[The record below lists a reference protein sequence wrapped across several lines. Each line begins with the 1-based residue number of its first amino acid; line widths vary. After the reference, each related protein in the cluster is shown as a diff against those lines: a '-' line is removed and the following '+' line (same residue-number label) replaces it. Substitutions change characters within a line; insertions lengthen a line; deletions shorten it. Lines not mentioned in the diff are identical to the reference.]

1 MRRRIA
7 HRTSQPT
14 SARRRGWPVA
24 AALIALVVVASC
36 GVVPSAS
43 RVKEPS
49 APGAVSSATPS
60 VVLPAPATPAGA
72 VNGAGMPLAPTSYY
86 DQKLTWTS
94 CAQAGE
100 AFECATLKVPLD
112 YRSPARSIG
121 LSVLKRPADSK
132 AGGLG
137 ELVVNPG
144 GPGGSGV
151 DYAKYA
157 TNVFSAGITARYDVV
172 GFDPRGVGRSAPI
185 RCIDN
190 RQTDTWLSM
199 DDTPDTSAEVTK
211 LVAFD
216 KTFAQACK
224 SNTGAVLGH
233 VSTVEA
239 AADMDLL
246 RAALGETKLS
256 FFGAS
261 YGTLLGATYAQ
272 EFPDRVGRFVLDGAV
287 SPTATT
293 DEASR
298 AQAAGF
304 ETALTAFIADCV
316 KGSCPLGRSAGAA
329 RAKVA
334 SFLDGLDR
342 HPLPTGSSRVLTQ
355 QLGETGIVAALYSR
369 SDWVVL
375 RLALI
380 QAFDG
385 NGGGLL
391 TLADGYSRRVNG
403 TYDSSLLQA
412 NVAINCLDSGPAGS
426 SVADVEKQA
435 AAYESVAPIFGDST
449 RWSALACHDW
459 PETAEYRPP
468 KLTAAGAAPIVVVGT
483 TRDPATPYAWAKELA
498 STLTSG
504 VLLTRDGDGHTG
516 YHQGNTCIDAAV
528 DAYLLGGTVPKDGK
542 RCT

>member
-1 MRRRIA
+1 MRRRFA
-7 HRTSQPT
+7 HRTPS
-14 SARRRGWPVA
+14 RRSGWPVA
-24 AALIALVVVASC
+24 AVVVLVLLTLASC
-36 GVVPSAS
+36 TAVPSAS
-43 RVKEPS
+43 RVKDPQAAVASASPSTGTPPS
-49 APGAVSSATPS
+49 AS
-60 VVLPAPATPAGA
+60 PAGR
-72 VNGAGMPLAPTSYY
+72 VNGAGMPLAPASYY
-86 DQKLTWTS
+86 DQKLTWKS

-112 YRSPARSIG
+112 YKSPGRSIG
-121 LSVLKRPADSK
+121 LSVLKRPADGESDK
-132 AGGLG
+132 LG
-137 ELVVNPG
+137 ALVINPG

-157 TNVFSAGITARYDVV
+157 TTVFSAGIIDRYDVV

-190 RQTDTWLSM
+190 GQTDTWLSM
-199 DDTPDTSAEVTK
+199 DATPDNKSEITE

-224 SNTGAVLGH
+224 KNTGAVLGH

-246 RAALGETKLS
+246 RAALGEEKLS

-287 SPTATT
+287 SPTASA
-293 DEASR
+293 DEASK

-316 KGSCPLGRSAGAA
+316 KDTCALGRSAAAA
-329 RAKVA
+329 RAKLA
-334 SFLDGLDR
+334 FFLDELDST
-342 HPLPTGSSRVLTQ
+342 PLPTGTSRVLTQ
-355 QLGETGIVAALYSR
+355 QLGETGVVAALYSR
-369 SDWVVL
+369 DDWVML

-391 TLADGYSRRVNG
+391 ALADGYSGRVNG

-412 NVAINCLDSGPAGS
+412 NVAIDCLDSGKGGS

-435 AAYESVAPIFGDST
+435 AAYRAVAPIFGDST

-459 PETAEYRPP
+459 PVTAEYPTP
-468 KLTAAGAAPIVVVGT
+468 KLAAVGAGPIVVVGT

-504 VLLTRDGDGHTG
+504 VLLTRVGDGHTG
-516 YHQGNTCIDAAV
+516 YRQGNSCIDTTV
-528 DAYLLGGTVPKDGK
+528 DAYLLAGTVPKDGK
-542 RCT
+542 RCG

>member
-1 MRRRIA
+1 MA
-7 HRTSQPT
+7 VLALAAC
-14 SARRRGWPVA
+14 SA
-24 AALIALVVVASC
+24 I
-36 GVVPSAS
+36 PSAA

-49 APGAVSSATPS
+49 VAVASASPS
-60 VVLPAPATPAGA
+60 VGASTPGGPAGGAA
-72 VNGAGMPLAPTSYY
+72 VNGAGMPLAPASYY
-86 DQKLTWTS
+86 EQELTWKD

-100 AFECATLKVPLD
+100 AFECATLKVPLN
-112 YRSPARSIG
+112 YASPSRSIG
-121 LSVLKRPADSK
+121 LSVLKRPADDVSDK
-132 AGGLG
+132 LG
-137 ELVVNPG
+137 ALVINPG

-157 TNVFSAGITARYDVV
+157 TTVFSPGVTARYDIV

-199 DDTPDTSAEVTK
+199 DATPDTPAEIAD

-224 SNTGAVLGH
+224 KNTGAVLGH

-246 RAALGETKLS
+246 RAALGEKKLS

-287 SPTATT
+287 SPTATA
-293 DEASR
+293 DEASKS
-298 AQAAGF
+298 QAAGF

-316 KGSCPLGRSAGAA
+316 KDTCALGRSAAA
-329 RAKVA
+329 AKAKLA
-334 SFLDGLDR
+334 SFIDSLDKD
-342 HPLPTGSSRVLTQ
+342 PLPTGTSRVLTQ
-355 QLGETGIVAALYSR
+355 QLGETGVVAALYSR
-369 SDWVVL
+369 DDWVIL

-391 TLADGYSRRVNG
+391 ALADGYSGRVNG

-412 NVAINCLDSGPAGS
+412 NVAIDCLDSGKAGS

-435 AAYESVAPIFGDST
+435 AAYEAVAPIFGDST

-459 PETAEYRPP
+459 PVTAEFPTP
-468 KLTAAGAAPIVVVGT
+468 KLTAVGAAPIVVVGT
-483 TRDPATPYAWAKELA
+483 TRDPATPYAWSEELA

-516 YHQGNTCIDAAV
+516 YRQGNACIDTTV
-528 DAYLLGGTVPKDGK
+528 DAYLLAGTVPKDGK
-542 RCT
+542 RCD

>member
-1 MRRRIA
+1 VRRR
-7 HRTSQPT
+7 
-14 SARRRGWPVA
+14 SARRTPSPSRGWPVA
-24 AALIALVVVASC
+24 AALIAVLVLVTSC
-36 GVVPSAS
+36 SAVPSAS
-43 RVKEPS
+43 RVKD
-49 APGAVSSATPS
+49 
-60 VVLPAPATPAGA
+60 PAPAAVAGATSSASPSATATPTAA
-72 VNGAGMPLAPTSYY
+72 VNGAGMPLAPDSYY
-86 DQKLTWTS
+86 DQKLSWTN
-94 CAQAGE
+94 CAQGGE
-100 AFECATLKVPLD
+100 AFECATLEVPLD
-112 YRSPARSIG
+112 YRSPARSIS
-121 LSVLKRPADSK
+121 LSVLKRPADDK
-132 AGGLG
+132 AKGLG
-137 ELVVNPG
+137 ALVINPG

-151 DYAKYA
+151 DYAKFA
-157 TNVFSAGITARYDVV
+157 TNAFSDGITARYDVV

-199 DDTPDTSAEVTK
+199 DDTPDTPTEVTG

-224 SNTGAVLGH
+224 KNTGAVLGH

-246 RAALGETKLS
+246 RAALGESKLA

-287 SPTATT
+287 SPTATM
-293 DEASR
+293 DEASK

-304 ETALTAFIADCV
+304 ETALAAFIADCV
-316 KGSCPLGRSAGAA
+316 KDTCPLGPSAAAA
-329 RAKVA
+329 RTKVA
-334 SFLDGLDR
+334 SFLDGLDKD
-342 HPLPTGSSRVLTQ
+342 PLPTGSSRVLTQ

-369 SDWVVL
+369 DDWVLL

-391 TLADGYSRRVNG
+391 ALADGYSGRVNG

-412 NVAINCLDSGPAGS
+412 NVAINCLDSGTAGS
-426 SVADVEKQA
+426 SVADVEKRA
-435 AAYESVAPIFGDST
+435 SAYESAAPIFGDST
-449 RWSALACHDW
+449 RWSAVACHDW
-459 PETAEYRPP
+459 PVTAEFGPP
-468 KLTAAGAAPIVVVGT
+468 KLTAVGAAPIVVIGT

-516 YHQGNTCIDAAV
+516 YHQGNTCIDTAV
-528 DAYLLGGTVPKDGK
+528 DAYLLAGSVPKNGK
-542 RCT
+542 RCS